1 MKVRARQSSGYVLGP
16 CAKCGKEERAI
27 LMFQDDRMGVECMA
41 CGDIFDVDAIEWVE

>member
-16 CAKCGKEERAI
+16 CAQCSKEERAI

-41 CGDIFDVDAIEWVE
+41 CGDIFEVDAIEWVE